1 MELSSTLH
9 AIGAHDHKLAMRE
22 LKVLSGLVYDQ
33 RGEFWPTWAAI
44 SPHRR
49 AEIARAMVDLAEDNV
64 DLDFAQTLLWMLDDD
79 DAEVRASAAEG
90 LWESENLAVL
100 RRLVTALRADPAP
113 AVRAA
118 AAIALAGSAYRAE
131 LGELDDR
138 DASALREGLQATVHD
153 ERQPLEVRRRAL
165 DLTGMREWR
174 QRRHLS
180 QLDLAGDAEISAR
193 HLSFVETGRAAPS
206 REMVLRLAERLDVPL
221 RERNVLL
228 VAAGFAP
235 AFPDRS
241 LDDPALA
248 ASARLTA
255 MMSRNWQASK
265 SARSRSK
272 LNACP
277 RPSALAYRDRRSA
290 STHASATAVR
300 GGSYSL
306 KTVRHSA

>member
-165 DLTGMREWR
+165 ESAGFFAGEDTIQRQVGLAYQSDDQLWRESALVAMGRSMLPRWFPSIAESLASGSPALRYEAARAVGELGEDGQQLLAKLAPLLADRDSEVVLAALWALGQIGGDTAKRLLKQAAKEGDEARR
-174 QRRHLS
+174 QAAADALDELS
-180 QLDLAGDAEISAR
+180 QADGLLA
-193 HLSFVETGRAAPS
+193 
-206 REMVLRLAERLDVPL
+206 
-221 RERNVLL
+221 
-228 VAAGFAP
+228 
-235 AFPDRS
+235 
-241 LDDPALA
+241 
-248 ASARLTA
+248 
-255 MMSRNWQASK
+255 
-265 SARSRSK
+265 
-272 LNACP
+272 
-277 RPSALAYRDRRSA
+277 
-290 STHASATAVR
+290 
-300 GGSYSL
+300 
-306 KTVRHSA
+306 

>member
-131 LGELDDR
+131 LGELDDH

-165 DLTGMREWR
+165 ESAGFFAGEDTIQRQVGLAYQSDDQLWRESALVAMGRSMLPRWFPSIAESLASGSPALRYEAARAVGELGEDGQQLLAKLAPLLADRDSEVVLAALWALGQIGGDTAKRLLKQAAKEGDEARR
-174 QRRHLS
+174 QAAADALDELS
-180 QLDLAGDAEISAR
+180 QADGLLA
-193 HLSFVETGRAAPS
+193 
-206 REMVLRLAERLDVPL
+206 
-221 RERNVLL
+221 
-228 VAAGFAP
+228 
-235 AFPDRS
+235 
-241 LDDPALA
+241 
-248 ASARLTA
+248 
-255 MMSRNWQASK
+255 
-265 SARSRSK
+265 
-272 LNACP
+272 
-277 RPSALAYRDRRSA
+277 
-290 STHASATAVR
+290 
-300 GGSYSL
+300 
-306 KTVRHSA
+306 

>member
-22 LKVLSGLVYDQ
+22 LKVLSGLVYSQ
-33 RGEFWPTWAAI
+33 RSEFWPTWAAI

-90 LWESENLAVL
+90 LWESENLAVQ
-100 RRLVTALRADPAP
+100 RRLVAALRADPAP

-138 DASALREGLQATVHD
+138 DASALREGLQATIHD

-165 DLTGMREWR
+165 ESAGFFAGEATIQRQVGLAYQSNEQLWRESALVAMGRSMLPRWFPSIAESLASGSPALRYEAARAVGELGEDGQELLAKLAPLLADRDSEVVLATIWALGQVGGDTAKRLLKQAAKEGDEARR
-174 QRRHLS
+174 QAAADALDELS
-180 QLDLAGDAEISAR
+180 QADGLLA
-193 HLSFVETGRAAPS
+193 
-206 REMVLRLAERLDVPL
+206 
-221 RERNVLL
+221 
-228 VAAGFAP
+228 
-235 AFPDRS
+235 
-241 LDDPALA
+241 
-248 ASARLTA
+248 
-255 MMSRNWQASK
+255 
-265 SARSRSK
+265 
-272 LNACP
+272 
-277 RPSALAYRDRRSA
+277 
-290 STHASATAVR
+290 
-300 GGSYSL
+300 
-306 KTVRHSA
+306 

>member
-64 DLDFAQTLLWMLDDD
+64 DLDFAQALLWMLDDD

-100 RRLVTALRADPAP
+100 RRLVAVLRADPAP

-138 DASALREGLQATVHD
+138 DAQALRDALLAAVRD
-153 ERQPLEVRRRAL
+153 ERQPLEVRRRSLESAGYFAGEDEIQRRVGLAYQSDEQLWRESALVAMGRSMLPRWHASIAESLANKSPALRYEAARAVGELGEDGQALLSKLAQLLADPDTEVALASIWALGQIGGEAAKRLLKQVVKEGDESRRQAAADAL
-165 DLTGMREWR
+165 DE
-174 QRRHLS
+174 LS
-180 QLDLAGDAEISAR
+180 QADGLLA
-193 HLSFVETGRAAPS
+193 
-206 REMVLRLAERLDVPL
+206 
-221 RERNVLL
+221 
-228 VAAGFAP
+228 
-235 AFPDRS
+235 
-241 LDDPALA
+241 
-248 ASARLTA
+248 
-255 MMSRNWQASK
+255 
-265 SARSRSK
+265 
-272 LNACP
+272 
-277 RPSALAYRDRRSA
+277 
-290 STHASATAVR
+290 
-300 GGSYSL
+300 
-306 KTVRHSA
+306 